1 MFTIRKVLY
10 KICQTDFVINLE
22 SSLTMSCLSKC
33 LGALIN
39 HNTNYWFSHWLS
51 LEGLDFGLFYMLKQ
65 NIRSFLEQRRNSL
78 ITSVVGFSKNSLR
91 IPLLSASLTKFWI
104 LTREPQCSV
113 VKSKVKAAQKH
124 SLVVGFFWRGH
135 SKTMWRR
142 WGGIGGPFLLTLKL
156 KNVHAEVGRW
166 KLAK

>member
-51 LEGLDFGLFYMLKQ
+51 LEGIDFWLF
-65 NIRSFLEQRRNSL
+65 F
-78 ITSVVGFSKNSLR
+78 
-91 IPLLSASLTKFWI
+91 
-104 LTREPQCSV
+104 TR
-113 VKSKVKAAQKH
+113 
-124 SLVVGFFWRGH
+124 L
-135 SKTMWRR
+135 SKTSDLFCNREKGNIGCWIFQKFFKSSTAVSFSDKIQNSDQRTSMFSSKKQSKSSSEKHTGCWISLKESFKNYVR
-142 WGGIGGPFLLTLKL
+142 WGG
-156 KNVHAEVGRW
+156 
-166 KLAK
+166 

>member
-51 LEGLDFGLFYMLKQ
+51 LEGIDFWLFFTRLSK
-65 NIRSFLEQRRNSL
+65 
-78 ITSVVGFSKNSLR
+78 TSDLFCNREKGNVGRWIFKNSLR
-91 IPLLSASLTKFWI
+91 FPLSYPSLTKFRI

-113 VKSKVKAAQKH
+113 VKSKVKAALKNT
-124 SLVVGFFWRGH
+124 LVVGFLWRSH
-135 SKTMWRR
+135 SKT
-142 WGGIGGPFLLTLKL
+142 T
-156 KNVHAEVGRW
+156 
-166 KLAK
+166 

>member
-1 MFTIRKVLY
+1 MFPIIKVLF

-51 LEGLDFGLFYMLKQ
+51 LEGIDFWLFFTRLSK
-65 NIRSFLEQRRNSL
+65 
-78 ITSVVGFSKNSLR
+78 TSDLFCNREKGNVGRWIFKNSLR
-91 IPLLSASLTKFWI
+91 FPLSYPSLTKFRI

-113 VKSKVKAAQKH
+113 VKSKVKAALKNT
-124 SLVVGFFWRGH
+124 LVVGFLWRSH
-135 SKTMWRR
+135 SKT
-142 WGGIGGPFLLTLKL
+142 T
-156 KNVHAEVGRW
+156 
-166 KLAK
+166 